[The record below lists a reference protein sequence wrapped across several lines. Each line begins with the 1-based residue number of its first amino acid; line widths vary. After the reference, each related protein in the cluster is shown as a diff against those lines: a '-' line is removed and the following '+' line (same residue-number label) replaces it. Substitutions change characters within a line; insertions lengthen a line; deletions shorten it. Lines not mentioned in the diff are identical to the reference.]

1 MAPLF
6 GVVTYIIKELFLC
19 LKVHPM
25 GESKILQITYR
36 LRLSAIFFYS
46 HELFRLNYIGYL
58 FIALLFILF
67 AWLIVNKNVLV
78 EFNTVLKA
86 SFGLRY
92 TSYYLWAMVLSSI

>member
-6 GVVTYIIKELFLC
+6 GLVTYIIKELFLC

-46 HELFRLNYIGYL
+46 HELFRINIGEVE
-58 FIALLFILF
+58 
-67 AWLIVNKNVLV
+67 LISPLP
-78 EFNTVLKA
+78 
-86 SFGLRY
+86 
-92 TSYYLWAMVLSSI
+92 LWIK